1 MTAPLIASMEPDLS
15 YAQHY
20 SDCDASGLEELRYS
34 TEDLSAFYYELEC
47 LLVQL
52 EKADTHYKVLG
63 IDYLSTTGEI
73 TTAYLKAMILLDPA
87 SYGLAPELA
96 IDLGSR
102 VSLATERVSE
112 AFRVLMDFDE
122 RLEYDARL
130 FGWEKEDSKRRTS
143 QQQRSKVGTSSPAS
157 KPPRTNRRARERFE
171 LPMPVE
177 VTGYDES
184 ASDWHEVVES
194 IDLSRGGACI
204 LLKRRL
210 LVGHILYLRMPMPTV
225 LRSHEFLEQTYGTY
239 AIVRWVHPPRDGF
252 GRTGIEFIG
261 ELPPPGFRER
271 PWAIFNV
278 GKSDADRRSEPRE
291 LISEA
296 IEIEYFDEAE
306 HFIMKDT
313 GFIEDISSSGVR
325 VCAPEPPSETHLIR
339 VIRPKVSMSLFALVR
354 NRFRGRDGYHR
365 LCAQLINGSAAYDEH
380 SV

>member
-1 MTAPLIASMEPDLS
+1 MTAPLTAAIEQDVS
-15 YAQHY
+15 YAQHFG
-20 SDCDASGLEELRYS
+20 DCDSSGFEELRYS
-34 TEDLSAFYYELEC
+34 AEDLSAFFYELEC
-47 LLVQL
+47 LLVHI

-112 AFRVLMDFDE
+112 AFRILMDFDE

-130 FGWEKEDSKRRTS
+130 FGWEKEDSKRTS
-143 QQQRSKVGTSSPAS
+143 PQQRSKLGTSSPAS
-157 KPPRTNRRARERFE
+157 KPPRTNRRARERFQ

-204 LLKRRL
+204 LLQRRL
-210 LVGHILYLRMPMPTV
+210 SVGNILYLRMPMPVV

-239 AIVRWVHPPRDGF
+239 AIVRWVHAPRDGF

-271 PWAIFNV
+271 PWAVFNI
-278 GKSDADRRSEPRE
+278 GKSDVDRRSEPRE
-291 LISEA
+291 QISEA
-296 IEIEYFDEAE
+296 IEIEYFDESE
-306 HFIMKDT
+306 QFINKDT

-325 VCAPEPPSETHLIR
+325 VCAPQPPSETHLIR
-339 VIRPKVSMSLFALVR
+339 VIRPKVSMTLFAQVR

-365 LCAQLINGSAAYDEH
+365 LCAQLINGSACYDEH
-380 SV
+380 RV